1 MCKLEV
7 FSFLFFLNAC
17 VIQIVLF
24 HLGKKKALKKKKK
37 RFGGEALQR
46 YFTSIHLSTLMA
58 RKLTAWFS
66 SSTFRQTLSCPQQ
79 LQRPGL

>member
-37 RFGGEALQR
+37 KVWWGGFAAVFHLN
-46 YFTSIHLSTLMA
+46 TSFNFDGS
-58 RKLTAWFS
+58 
-66 SSTFRQTLSCPQQ
+66 
-79 LQRPGL
+79 